1 MKKLGGR
8 GFFCFGWYLFVC
20 GLFFLR
26 FPCEDVECTKSLK
39 MQISTSL

>member
-8 GFFCFGWYLFVC
+8 GFFWFGWVFFVC
-20 GLFFLR
+20 GFFLR
-26 FPCEDVECTKSLK
+26 FPCEDIECTKSLK